1 MHKCLA
7 GLLLTA
13 AALAQPKPL
22 GLGRA
27 ASAEEIAK
35 VNLTVY
41 PDGKGLPA
49 GSGTAEKGRPLF
61 KAKCAACHNDNGEGR
76 EAQYPALTGGIG
88 SLTSG
93 KPRKTVGSYWP
104 YSTTVFD
111 FIRRA
116 MPFDH
121 PRSLT
126 AGEAYSL
133 TAFVLHLNGIVAEK
147 QELNDKTLPG
157 VRMPNRDGFVLHKR
171 PAISR

>member
-1 MHKCLA
+1 MPKALVLF
-7 GLLLTA
+7 LLSA
-13 AALAQPKPL
+13 AAFAQPKPL

-88 SLTSG
+88 SLATA
-93 KPRKTVGSYWP
+93 KPKKTVGSYWP
-104 YSTTVFD
+104 YATTVFD

-126 AGEAYSL
+126 ADEVYSL
-133 TAFVLHLNGIVAEK
+133 TALVLHWNGIVAET
-147 QELNDKTLPG
+147 QELNAKTLPA
-157 VRMPNRDGFVLHKR
+157 VRMPNRDGFVPYKR

>member
-1 MHKCLA
+1 MRRGLA
-7 GLLLTA
+7 LFVFA
-13 AALAQPKPL
+13 AAAFAQPKPL

-27 ASAEEIAK
+27 ASAEEIAQA
-35 VNLTVY
+35 NLTIY

-88 SLTSG
+88 SLASG
-93 KPRKTVGSYWP
+93 KPKKTVGSYWP
-104 YSTTVFD
+104 YATTVFD

-121 PRSLT
+121 PRSLS
-126 AGEAYSL
+126 AEEVYSL
-133 TAFVLHLNGIVAEK
+133 TALVLHWNGIVSEK
-147 QELNDKTLPG
+147 QEMNATTLPA
-157 VRMPNRDGFVLHKR
+157 VRMPNRNGFVPYQR
-171 PAISR
+171 PSISR